1 MKKTRSIGIID
12 INSPVL
18 LGLTFLALV
27 CLGGSYL
34 TGGLLNQFLAVR
46 FTSWLD
52 PLMYLRLFTHVLAHG
67 DWSHYVNN
75 FLLILVVGP
84 AVEEKYGSRNL
95 LVMMLITAAFT
106 GLVHILFFRH
116 VMLMGASGLVFMLI
130 MVASFTNVREGK
142 IPLTFLLVGIY
153 YIGGEVLAGIFSQDS
168 ISQLSH
174 ILGGVCGAGFGF
186 YYSKKS
192 PSSR

>member
-18 LGLTFLALV
+18 LGLTFLSLI
-27 CLGGSYL
+27 CLGIGYL
-34 TGGLLNQFLAVR
+34 SGGLSSRFLAAQ

-52 PLMYLRLFTHVLAHG
+52 PLMYLRLFTHVLAHQG
-67 DWSHYVNN
+67 LEHYVNN

-84 AVEEKYGSRNL
+84 SVEEKYGSRSL
-95 LVMMLITAAFT
+95 LVMMLITAVAT
-106 GLVHILFFRH
+106 GLIHILFFRG
-116 VMLMGASGLVFMLI
+116 VALMGASGLVFMLI
-130 MVASFTNVREGK
+130 ILASFTNVREGK
-142 IPLTFLLVGIY
+142 IPLTFILVAVY
-153 YIGGEVLAGIFSQDS
+153 YIGGEILAGVFGQDN

-174 ILGGVCGAGFGF
+174 ILGGVCGAVFGF

-192 PSSR
+192 R

>member
-18 LGLTFLALV
+18 LGLTFLSLI
-27 CLGGSYL
+27 CLGIGYL
-34 TGGLLNQFLAVR
+34 TGGAFNRFLAAQ

-52 PLMYLRLFTHVLAHG
+52 PMMYLRLFTHVLAHQG
-67 DWSHYVNN
+67 LEHYVNN

-84 AVEEKYGSRNL
+84 SVEEKYGSRSL
-95 LVMMLITAAFT
+95 LIMMLITAVAT
-106 GLVHILFFRH
+106 GLIHILFFH
-116 VMLMGASGLVFMLI
+116 NVALMGASGLVFMLI
-130 MVASFTNVREGK
+130 ILASFTNVREGK
-142 IPLTFLLVGIY
+142 IPLTFILVAVY
-153 YIGGEVLAGIFSQDS
+153 YIGGEILAGVFGQDN

-174 ILGGVCGAGFGF
+174 ILGGVCGAAFGF

-192 PSSR
+192 R